1 MSTHI
6 VNENLQNTD
15 DYLEEVSHGSW
26 LLAEAGATEVDDGK
40 LCRGCII
47 SYPKGELAV
56 VMSCQ
61 EHRLALVLP
70 ISAYHAPACDQEI
83 LLPESRY
90 VVSTWD
96 VRYQRLATLKQGW
109 VIEML
114 GEKDFALLFAH
125 YKAVHNQCAFPSGYG
140 FLLGA
145 SLSSLEEE
153 KRQRVLD
160 AMHEQAM
167 RFDVTDFAQPVSTE
181 EFIGKEEI
189 ERNIVQFTPQ
199 PMDFGQFTSMPNAAA
214 HNPETQDNNKNNK

>member
-1 MSTHI
+1 MSME
-6 VNENLQNTD
+6 VEKENLQNTD
-15 DYLEEVSHGSW
+15 AYLDEVSNGSW
-26 LLAEAGATEVDDGK
+26 LAETGAIEVDDGK
-40 LCRGCII
+40 LCRGCIV

-114 GEKDFALLFAH
+114 SKKDFALLFAH
-125 YKAVHNQCAFPSGYG
+125 YKAVHEQCAFPSSYNY
-140 FLLGA
+140 LLGA
-145 SLSSLEEE
+145 SLPSLPEE
-153 KRQRVLD
+153 KCERVMD
-160 AMHEQAM
+160 AMQEQAE
-167 RFDVTDFAQPVSTE
+167 RFAVNVFARPCS
-181 EFIGKEEI
+181 KEDIQTIEKKEI
-189 ERNIVQFTPQ
+189 KIVPFTPA
-199 PMDFGQFTSMPNAAA
+199 GQTTIDTLSMGLNAAS
-214 HNPETQDNNKNNK
+214 PKPDNL